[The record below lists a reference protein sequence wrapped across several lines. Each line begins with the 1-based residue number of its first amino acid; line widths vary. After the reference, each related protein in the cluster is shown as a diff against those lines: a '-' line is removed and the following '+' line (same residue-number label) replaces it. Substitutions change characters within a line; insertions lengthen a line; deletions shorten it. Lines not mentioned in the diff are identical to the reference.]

1 MLDELAGTKYFSKFE
16 FGMRSGYR
24 MEQKTTYKLIVG
36 NLVWSC
42 FIWINKCTI
51 NILVSQNNILLH
63 TWGNL

>member
-24 MEQKTTYKLIVG
+24 MVPHDEQTTTYKLIMG

-42 FIWINKCTI
+42 FIWINECTS
-51 NILVSQNNILLH
+51 NI
-63 TWGNL
+63 